1 MKKILI
7 SILIV
12 LLLILSY
19 FLIWHGIKFIK
30 IESINDIKEAS
41 SELEENIK
49 EANEL
54 DSQTYPNEEEEL
66 KKAIENLKTSKQEYE
81 SKVKYSTGETNIG
94 ALEIKTYKI
103 HYLWTVLGNYR
114 KEDKLKSLNLDLKT
128 TRIIRR
134 IRFTIYNC
142 R

>member
-7 SILIV
+7 SVLIV

-19 FLIWHGIKFIK
+19 FLIWQGINIF
-30 IESINDIKEAS
+30 DIKSMKEIKYAS
-41 SELEENIK
+41 QKLDDDLNDAK
-49 EANEL
+49 EL
-54 DSQTYPNEEEEL
+54 DTQTYPNEEEEL

-103 HYLWTVLGNYR
+103 HYLWTVLGSYR
-114 KEDKLKSLNLDLKT
+114 KEENVKSLNLDLKT
-128 TRIIRR
+128 TRNSRCI
-134 IRFTIYNC
+134 
-142 R
+142 

>member
-19 FLIWHGIKFIK
+19 FWIWHGIKIIK
-30 IESINDIKEAS
+30 IESVNDIKEAS
-41 SELEENIK
+41 SKLEEDLKN
-49 EANEL
+49 ANEL
-54 DSQTYPNEEEEL
+54 DSQIYPNEEENL

-81 SKVKYSTGETNIG
+81 SKIKYSTGEANIG

-103 HYLWTVLGNYR
+103 HYLWAVLGGYR
-114 KEDKLKSLNLDLKT
+114 KEENVKSLNLELKT
-128 TRIIRR
+128 TRNRR
-134 IRFTIYNC
+134 CI
-142 R
+142 